1 MAIPQHPD
9 HRSDHR
15 SDHHLDHPSA
25 DRDTSE
31 RAFSSRALPIVV
43 LIVLLITVIATY
55 YWYA

>member
-1 MAIPQHPD
+1 MAIPQHP
-9 HRSDHR
+9 DHR